1 MYIKEL
7 SDKTG
12 ASIRSIR
19 HYESKGLLHS
29 ERLPNGYRNYDNE
42 AIATVKTIQLYL
54 GLGLTTEAIGKIIGC
69 PVSLSN
75 HHPICREAYALYT
88 QKCEQVKSQIQLLRQ
103 IQSQLEA
110 KITEFERAAAEN
122 QTDEPRR

>member
-42 AIATVKTIQLYL
+42 ANATVKTIQLYL
-54 GLGLTTEAIGKIIGC
+54 SLGLTAEAIDRIIGC
-69 PVSLSN
+69 PVSPPN
-75 HHPICREAYALYT
+75 HHPICQEAYALYT
-88 QKCEQVKSQIQLLRQ
+88 QKYEQVKTQIQLLRQ

-110 KITEFERAAAEN
+110 KITEFERAAADN
-122 QTDEPRR
+122 QKKEPRR

>member
-7 SDKTG
+7 SDQTG
-12 ASIRSIR
+12 ASIRSLR

-54 GLGLTTEAIGKIIGC
+54 SLGLTTEAIVRIIGC
-69 PVSLSN
+69 PVSPPN
-75 HHPICREAYALYT
+75 HHPICQEAYALYT

-110 KITEFERAAAEN
+110 KMNEFEQAAVKK
-122 QTDEPRR
+122 QTAEPRR

>member
-12 ASIRSIR
+12 ASIRSLR

-54 GLGLTTEAIGKIIGC
+54 GLGLTTEAIVRIIGC
-69 PVSLSN
+69 PVSPPN

-88 QKCEQVKSQIQLLRQ
+88 QKCEQVKSQNQLLQQ

-110 KITEFERAAAEN
+110 KITEYEQAAVKK
-122 QTDEPRR
+122 QTAEPRR

>member
-7 SDKTG
+7 SDQTG

-54 GLGLTTEAIGKIIGC
+54 GLGLTTEAIVKIIGC
-69 PVSLSN
+69 PVSPPN
-75 HHPICREAYALYT
+75 HHPVCKEAYALYS
-88 QKCEQVKSQIQLLRQ
+88 QKYEQVKSQIQLLRQ

-110 KITEFERAAAEN
+110 KITEFERVAAEN